1 MKWIDVNEALPAKKR
16 KTQKREIV
24 LVTLK
29 NGVVKEMEFEFKN
42 QEFWEEGD
50 RNHLDHWKED
60 NNCEEFNVIAWM
72 YLPEPYKRR

>member
-1 MKWIDVNEALPAKKR
+1 MKWIDVNKALPTKKR

-50 RNHLDHWKED
+50 RNHLEHWKED
-60 NNCEEFNVIAWM
+60 NNGEEFNVIAWM

>member
-60 NNCEEFNVIAWM
+60 NNDEEFNVIAWM

>member
-1 MKWIDVNEALPAKKR
+1 MKWIDVNEALPVKKR

-50 RNHLDHWKED
+50 RNHLEHWKED
-60 NNCEEFNVIAWM
+60 NNDEEFNVIAWM
-72 YLPEPYKRR
+72 YLPEPYRR